1 MSKRKNIKSN
11 DSFSRI
17 DAFRKAIDEIDEK
30 ILDLINQRLLHSKE
44 IGKVKKQKG
53 NQIFD
58 GSREGEI
65 MNRLSAL
72 NNGPIRNA
80 SLLHIFSDI
89 IAESR
94 QIQSAQVVTYLGPEA
109 TFTHIAA
116 MNHFG
121 RSATFLPQ
129 PGIRDV
135 FSEVEKES
143 CNYGVVPVENSIE
156 GAVNLTLDLLAES
169 DLKICAE
176 KYLSI
181 SHDLLSATGS
191 LDDIRQ
197 IYSHPHAFAQ
207 CRKWIKEYLPKAI
220 LCECSS
226 TAQAAQTALK
236 QPGSAAIASNEAA
249 QIYNLKIVASKV
261 EDYTRN
267 VTRFLIIGK
276 DAIQRTG
283 NDKTSIMFVTSHI
296 PGALFKVLE
305 PIAGAG
311 INMLKLESRP
321 SRHENW
327 NYSFFVDLEG
337 HIEDQVIADTIA
349 EMKNICLY
357 LKSLG
362 SYPRAPG

>member
-1 MSKRKNIKSN
+1 MPKLKNIKN
-11 DSFSRI
+11 DDSSSRI
-17 DAFRKAIDEIDEK
+17 DALRKAIDEIDEK

-44 IGKVKKQKG
+44 IGKIKKQKG
-53 NQIFD
+53 DQVFD
-58 GSREGEI
+58 SSRESEI
-65 MNRLSAL
+65 MNRLSTL
-72 NNGPIRNA
+72 NNGPIRHA

-116 MNHFG
+116 MDHFG

-129 PGIRDV
+129 PSIRDV
-135 FSEVEKES
+135 FGEVEKGS

-169 DLKICAE
+169 DLTICAE

-181 SHDLLSATGS
+181 SHDLLSTTGS
-191 LDDIRQ
+191 LEDVSQ

-207 CRKWIKEYLPKAI
+207 CRKWIRKYLPEAV
-220 LCECSS
+220 LYECSS
-226 TAQAAQTALK
+226 TAKAAKTALK
-236 QPGSAAIASNEAA
+236 ESKSAAIASSEAA
-249 QIYNLKIVASKV
+249 KIYDLKVVASKI
-261 EDYTRN
+261 EDYARN
-267 VTRFLIIGK
+267 VTRFLVIGK
-276 DAIQRTG
+276 DEIKRTG

-305 PIAGAG
+305 PIAKAG

-321 SRHENW
+321 SKQENW
-327 NYSFFVDLEG
+327 NYSFYVDLEG
-337 HIEDQVIADTIA
+337 HIEDPDIKDTIA
-349 EMKNICLY
+349 KMKNICLF
-357 LKSLG
+357 LKRLG
-362 SYPRAPG
+362 SYQRAQE